1 MTTSRLRNDI
11 TVTKVTNEIQ
21 MIESLEENLNY
32 IRWLLTED
40 YTETHIAQSI
50 FMLISNLRSDIDRQ
64 ANREAIQRKN
74 LLNHR
79 YMEGSA

>member
-1 MTTSRLRNDI
+1 MTTSQLRNDI

>member
-1 MTTSRLRNDI
+1 MTTLQLRNDI
-11 TVTKVTNEIQ
+11 TCTKVTNEIKI
-21 MIESLEENLNY
+21 IESLEENLNY

>member
-1 MTTSRLRNDI
+1 
-11 TVTKVTNEIQ
+11 VTNEIQ